1 MKDMKNMGGD
11 CCCSPCG
18 DGASGDYPYN
28 LRISLT
34 DDQMEALGIAMPCVG
49 DTMNLTATVL
59 VAECS
64 DREYSACTIQIT
76 EMDLTKPKA
85 RSSMYPSM
93 TEDGE

>member
-11 CCCSPCG
+11 NGCCCP
-18 DGASGDYPYN
+18 DGGESSDYPGN

-49 DTMNLTATVL
+49 ETMNLTATVL

-64 DREYSACTIQIT
+64 DREYSACTVQIT

-93 TEDGE
+93 EQDGE

>member
-11 CCCSPCG
+11 CCC
-18 DGASGDYPYN
+18 DGGESSDYPYN

-34 DDQMEALGIAMPCVG
+34 GDQMEALGIAMPCVG
-49 DTMNLTATVL
+49 ETMNLTATVL

-76 EMDLTKPKA
+76 EMDLSKPKT

-93 TEDGE
+93 EVDGEK